1 MGQIVHQNAILN
13 VFLKIVVF
21 LLLAV
26 LGMVLITTILSI
38 LGIVH

>member
-1 MGQIVHQNAILN
+1 MGQIVHQNAVLN
-13 VFLKIVVF
+13 GFLKIIVF

-26 LGMVLITTILSI
+26 LGMVVITTILGI